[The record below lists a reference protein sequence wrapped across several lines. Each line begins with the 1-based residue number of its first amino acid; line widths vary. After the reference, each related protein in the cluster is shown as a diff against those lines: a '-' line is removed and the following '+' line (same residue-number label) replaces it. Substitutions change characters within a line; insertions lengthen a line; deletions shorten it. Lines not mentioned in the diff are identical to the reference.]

1 MIAGQVINYQ
11 ALLPVTFR
19 LANRPSLTIEFVV
32 DTGFAGFLTLP
43 PSAVAALGLP
53 YQFDTPANLA
63 DDSEVQ
69 MAVHEAVVLW
79 NGMEAVVRVLATG
92 KRPLLG
98 IALLAGQELIM
109 QCINGG
115 AVTIDAL

>member
-1 MIAGQVINYQ
+1 MIVGQVTNHQ

-19 LANRPSLTIEFVV
+19 LANRPDLTIEFVV
-32 DTGFAGFLTLP
+32 DTGFVGFLTLP
-43 PSAVAALGLP
+43 QAAVAALGLA

-69 MAVHEAVVLW
+69 MAVHGATIVWDGVER
-79 NGMEAVVRVLATG
+79 VVRVLATG

-98 IALLAGQELIM
+98 MALLAGQELVV
-109 QCINGG
+109 QCTDGG
-115 AVTIDAL
+115 AVTVDPL